1 MRRSHTITAIIAII
15 VMRISDTKG
24 LGLFTNNH
32 TTNNT
37 SATATNVN
45 KIRGTNARARLGK

>member
-45 KIRGTNARARLGK
+45 KIIGTNARARLGK